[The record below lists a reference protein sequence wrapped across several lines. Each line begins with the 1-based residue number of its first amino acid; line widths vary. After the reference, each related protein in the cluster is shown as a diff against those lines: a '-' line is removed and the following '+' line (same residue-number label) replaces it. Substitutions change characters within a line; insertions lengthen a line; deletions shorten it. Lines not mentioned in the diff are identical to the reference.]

1 MVESHAHVPP
11 RSWRAEV
18 PIGDDVSTNLTAL
31 ALDDYDAVLTE
42 SLTWGAARSIRT
54 HAVLLRHFADI
65 ANGTAA
71 GRLRDDIPFRV
82 ETRSIRVGRTLYLI
96 FYRPGE
102 RLVVRIVHGRRDLP
116 ALLADDLP

>member
-1 MVESHAHVPP
+1 MTTFP
-11 RSWRAEV
+11 
-18 PIGDDVSTNLTAL
+18 TNLTAL
-31 ALDDYDAVLTE
+31 ALDDYEAVLID
-42 SLTWGAARSIRT
+42 SLRWGAVRSDRT
-54 HAVLLRHFADI
+54 RALLLKHFGDV

-82 ETRSIRVGRTLYLI
+82 ETRSMRVGRTPYLI

-116 ALLADDLP
+116 SLFADEPA